1 MTNPVSAAG
10 TYAAIAR
17 LGAGGGLAK
26 PQTALGGAQE
36 NGTGFASLVQ
46 QFVTNTAD
54 SGRKAEAMMT
64 KAAVGKADLIDVVTA
79 VSESEAA
86 IETLVAVRDK
96 VIASYE
102 EIMRMPI

>member
-1 MTNPVSAAG
+1 MTNPVSAANA
-10 TYAAIAR
+10 YAAIAR
-17 LGAGGGLAK
+17 LNTGAAAVK
-26 PQTALGGAQE
+26 PQAALGGASE
-36 NGTGFASLVQ
+36 GGNPFASLVQ

-54 SGRKAEAMMT
+54 SGRKAEAMMAQ
-64 KAAVGKADLIDVVTA
+64 AAVGKADLIDVVTA
-79 VSESEAA
+79 VTESEAA